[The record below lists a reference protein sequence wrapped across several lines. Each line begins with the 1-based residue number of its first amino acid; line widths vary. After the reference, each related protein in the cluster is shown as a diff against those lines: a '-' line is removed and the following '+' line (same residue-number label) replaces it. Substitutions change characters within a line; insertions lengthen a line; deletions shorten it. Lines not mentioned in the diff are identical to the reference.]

1 MTQMK
6 HSSIYG
12 IALIVGA
19 VGGVVTMIF
28 HPTSH
33 DLIGP
38 VDQIARRNEIITVAT
53 HGLALV
59 SIPISLFGFLGL
71 SRRLGLDRP
80 LVSAALVFYSFA
92 AVAAMC
98 AAVASGLIAPVITRQ
113 MLIGDEST
121 RQSLRLLL
129 WYDSL
134 LNQGFAKVF
143 FTALSLAIIF
153 WSISILRISRFAQ
166 TIGIIGC
173 VVALVS
179 LVGFFSGHV
188 RLDVHGF
195 GLFILAQSTW
205 VILLGVF
212 LCRWKDSISA
222 G

>member
-98 AAVASGLIAPVITRQ
+98 AAVASGLIAP
-113 MLIGDEST
+113 LHHPANANWG
-121 RQSLRLLL
+121 
-129 WYDSL
+129 
-134 LNQGFAKVF
+134 
-143 FTALSLAIIF
+143 
-153 WSISILRISRFAQ
+153 
-166 TIGIIGC
+166 
-173 VVALVS
+173 
-179 LVGFFSGHV
+179 
-188 RLDVHGF
+188 
-195 GLFILAQSTW
+195 
-205 VILLGVF
+205 
-212 LCRWKDSISA
+212 
-222 G
+222 

>member
-1 MTQMK
+1 MK

-19 VGGVVTMIF
+19 VGGVVTMMF
-28 HPTSH
+28 HPTSR
-33 DLIGP
+33 DLVGP
-38 VDQIARRNEIITVAT
+38 IDQIARRNEIITVAT
-53 HGLALV
+53 HALALI
-59 SIPISLFGFLGL
+59 SIPISFFGFLGL
-71 SRRLGLDRP
+71 SRLLSLDRL

-113 MLIGDEST
+113 MMIGDEST
-121 RQSLRLLL
+121 RQSLRLFL

-143 FTALSLAIIF
+143 FVALSLAIIF

-212 LCRWKDSISA
+212 LFRWNDSMSPV
-222 G
+222 